1 MPSDPRHVTPDLRTL
16 AGLFYSS
23 LDELGRFV
31 DAPVQNMPISYQYLL
46 AHTSHMTV
54 AVEEFHRSTVDVHV
68 LAKVVTPSHYA
79 RKIMLSRASDGA
91 MVQFGIMRVN
101 FAYLS
106 PVVRDEIVSEHIP
119 LGRVLISHDVHRR
132 VRLAGLWEVTPGP
145 DLQKLFGLDGPRVT
159 YGRTAL
165 IECNAEP
172 AIELVEI
179 VAPMEEKV

>member
-1 MPSDPRHVTPDLRTL
+1 MPPPPRHVTPDLRTL
-16 AGLFYSS
+16 AGLFYASPE
-23 LDELGRFV
+23 ELGQFV
-31 DAPVQNMPISYQYLL
+31 DVPVQNMPIHYQYLL

-54 AVEEFHRSTVDVHV
+54 AVEEFHQSPVDVHV
-68 LAKVVTPSHYA
+68 LARVVTPTHYA
-79 RKIMLSRASDGA
+79 RKIMLSRTRDGA

-106 PVVRDEIVSEHIP
+106 PEVRDEILGERIP

-132 VRLAGLWEVTPGP
+132 VRLAGLWEVTPGA
-145 DLQKLFGLDGPRVT
+145 DLQKLFGLDGPRTT

-179 VAPMEEKV
+179 VAPLD